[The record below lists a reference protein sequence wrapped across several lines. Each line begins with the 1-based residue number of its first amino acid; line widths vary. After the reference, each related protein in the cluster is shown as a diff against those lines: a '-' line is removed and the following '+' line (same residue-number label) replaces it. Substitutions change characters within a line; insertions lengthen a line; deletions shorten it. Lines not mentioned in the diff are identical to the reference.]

1 MATIA
6 SYSFNNNVAGE
17 LIDKPD
23 EECDG
28 ILNPFNKKNVMITTN
43 KIQNIL
49 KKYGIYHNIYNEKLY
64 QEAMIHESYSIPKI
78 NEVCARDSVKV
89 VKNPDGCI
97 LLQPAS
103 YDRLEFLG
111 DAIIELVVV
120 NYLYKRYPDQSE
132 GFLSMMKVHLVNR
145 MTLSHL
151 TKVLELDNY
160 LIISRTLE
168 EMQNARQD
176 VKILCDIF
184 ESFIGALFIDFDTV
198 NGNGY
203 QVVER
208 FMISLIEDENSKI
221 DFTEFV
227 LNDTNYKDK
236 LIKYHRNINKF
247 IPTFNVISTS
257 GIGSDKVVEVEVVH
271 PKTSEILGKGKG
283 ISNKKAEQAA
293 SKNALLKLGLL
304 SR

>member
-43 KIQNIL
+43 KIQNVL
-49 KKYGIYHNIYNEKLY
+49 KKNGIYHNIYNEKLY

-78 NEVCARDSVKV
+78 NEVCSRDSVKV
-89 VKNPDGCI
+89 VKNPDGCV

-111 DAIIELVVV
+111 DAIIELVTV
-120 NYLYKRYPDQSE
+120 NYLYKRYPDQNE

-168 EMQNARQD
+168 EMQNARKD

-184 ESFIGALFIDFDTV
+184 EAFIGALFLDFDTV

-208 FMISLIEDENSKI
+208 FMINLIEDENSKI

-257 GIGSDKVVEVEVVH
+257 GIGGDKVVEVEVVH

-293 SKNALLKLGLL
+293 AKNALLKLGLL

>member
-1 MATIA
+1 
-6 SYSFNNNVAGE
+6 
-17 LIDKPD
+17 
-23 EECDG
+23 
-28 ILNPFNKKNVMITTN
+28 
-43 KIQNIL
+43 
-49 KKYGIYHNIYNEKLY
+49 
-64 QEAMIHESYSIPKI
+64 
-78 NEVCARDSVKV
+78 
-89 VKNPDGCI
+89 
-97 LLQPAS
+97 
-103 YDRLEFLG
+103 
-111 DAIIELVVV
+111 
-120 NYLYKRYPDQSE
+120 
-132 GFLSMMKVHLVNR
+132 MMKVHLVNR

-151 TKVLELDNY
+151 TKVLELDKY

-184 ESFIGALFIDFDTV
+184 EAFIGALFLDFDSV

-208 FMISLIEDENSKI
+208 FMINLIEDENSRI

-247 IPTFNVISTS
+247 IPSFNVLSTS
-257 GIGSDKVVEVEVVH
+257 GIGADKVVEVEVVH

-293 SKNALLKLGLL
+293 AKNALLKLGLL